1 MEPGKPALDRSR
13 QTGTESLFERLRTAT
28 ARHPLLSALVITILI
43 FVFLL
48 LPLWWMAGAW
58 YEDRVITEE
67 RATVTADLAV
77 YGSRLSQ
84 ALSQRGALVE
94 GLSAFVLTDPTPGSL
109 SRNYDTFAAGL
120 YSSIPGIRNFGV
132 APGGVQTYV
141 YPLVGNENVPGHNLL
156 TDNRSDVQ
164 RYNQL
169 TIESRK
175 TVIRGPHELRQGG
188 LGLVIQKA
196 LFINDTFWGF
206 ASTVVDMPPVLTE
219 AGLDRQTGDLTIAI
233 RNQDGV
239 VFFGDPALFSNDTII
254 QQVPVST
261 GTWEIAG
268 MPAGG
273 WAAAAAPRTNIFFT
287 GGLAVILLISVLIF
301 VVAARTG
308 SRSETPISPVF
319 TLDPLKICLVY
330 LAFATVWILTSD
342 AIVLATFSHP
352 EDIAAIQSI
361 KGVIFIIVTAL
372 LLYLLIRHFT
382 FGLEERRRR
391 LELAVQSGNV
401 GLWDWDL
408 GTNRVKF
415 STEWKHQLGYE
426 PDEITD
432 AFSEWESRVH
442 PDDLAGALVKVQE
455 FIAHPETGYH
465 SEFRMRHKDGSY
477 RWILAQASMVT
488 GDAATPARIIGSH
501 IDITARKR
509 EEEVLRESEARFR
522 TVFEQLPIALCFV
535 NKAGELKLFND
546 RFIRMFGYTLEDI
559 PTLAEWWQRAYP
571 DENYRSYVVKTWD
584 ADVQNSAKNHVDIQ
598 PREYRVTCKDGEERF
613 IIISGIVL
621 GEDFLATFID
631 ITERKRAEADI
642 RLKNELLHMTGEMAL
657 VGGWEFDARTGH
669 GTWTDEVA
677 RIHDLDP
684 AAEPDVKTGLS
695 VYSGESRN
703 KIDAAIKDAV
713 EHARSYD
720 LELEMVTAKGRHR
733 WVRTMGLPIEEDGAV
748 TKVRGIFQDITDK
761 KIRDLAL
768 SRQNRALHLTS
779 SADSLLVRATDE
791 QTLTEEICTL
801 ITEIGGYRMAWIGYA
816 EADEQHSVHPVASS
830 GFAEGYLD
838 TLNITWADAE
848 RGRGPTGTAIRT
860 GTHCIARNIP
870 GDPAFAPWR
879 EAAIRQGYQSS
890 IALPLEAEGTV
901 IGALNIYSTEPDA
914 FDEEEVRLLLQ
925 LAHDLSFGIQ
935 TLRARVL
942 QANAEEDLRKLNVEL
957 ESRVIERTRELS
969 AANERLKELD
979 QLKSMF
985 IASMSHELRTP
996 LNSIIGFTGIMKKG
1010 LAGEI
1015 NPEQEKQLGIVQNSA
1030 RHLLALINDVI
1041 DISKIEA
1048 GKIDPSISTFNLS
1061 TVVRDI
1067 TGELLPAAAERG
1079 LTIAVRCPDTLMI
1092 TSDERRVRQI
1102 IYNFVS
1108 NAVKFTDTGGITIN
1122 VESDKEH
1129 VAISVQDT
1137 GIGITPEH
1145 LAQLFQAFSRVPTPG
1160 RLVDGTG
1167 LGLYLSKKLAVFL
1180 GGDVRVQS
1188 VQGKGSTFTFQLPRD
1203 TGTENH
1209 P

>member
-1 MEPGKPALDRSR
+1 MEEAVMEPGKPALDRSR

-48 LPLWWMAGAW
+48 MPLWWMAGAW

-120 YSSIPGIRNFGV
+120 YSSTPGIRNFGV
-132 APGGVQTYV
+132 APGGIQTYV
-141 YPLVGNENVPGHNLL
+141 YPLAGNENVPGHNLL

-169 TIESRK
+169 TIETK
-175 TVIRGPHELRQGG
+175 KAVIRGPHELRQGG

-196 LFINDTFWGF
+196 LFVNNTFWGF
-206 ASTVVDMPPVLTE
+206 VSTVVDMPPILAE
-219 AGLDRQTGDLTIAI
+219 AGFDGQTQDLSLAI

-239 VFFGDPALFSNDTII
+239 VFYGDPSLFSGDAII
-254 QQVPVST
+254 QKVPVGT
-261 GTWEIAG
+261 GIWEIAG

-408 GTNRVKF
+408 GINRVKF

-488 GDAATPARIIGSH
+488 GDTATPARIIGSH

-509 EEEVLRESEARFR
+509 EEEAVRESAAHLQEAQRIAKMGSYHVNLRDNAIQWSDEMYPIYGVKKEEFLLTMEAFLKILHPDDKPHMERWVSQTIEKLRPEPLEFR
-522 TVFEQLPIALCFV
+522 AVMPGGGVHYIRGD
-535 NKAGELKLFND
+535 GEL
-546 RFIRMFGYTLEDI
+546 
-559 PTLAEWWQRAYP
+559 
-571 DENYRSYVVKTWD
+571 
-584 ADVQNSAKNHVDIQ
+584 
-598 PREYRVTCKDGEERF
+598 VTDPHGKPEE
-613 IIISGIVL
+613 IVGI
-621 GEDFLATFID
+621 AID
-631 ITERKRAEADI
+631 ITE
-642 RLKNELLHMTGEMAL
+642 
-657 VGGWEFDARTGH
+657 
-669 GTWTDEVA
+669 
-677 RIHDLDP
+677 
-684 AAEPDVKTGLS
+684 
-695 VYSGESRN
+695 
-703 KIDAAIKDAV
+703 
-713 EHARSYD
+713 
-720 LELEMVTAKGRHR
+720 
-733 WVRTMGLPIEEDGAV
+733 
-748 TKVRGIFQDITDK
+748 K

-768 SRQNRALHLTS
+768 SRQNRALQLTS

-942 QANAEEDLRKLNVEL
+942 RANAEEDLRKLNVEL